1 MHWAPDLSGNY
12 QGRTYI
18 QDFRRYHNGKEIAT
32 DDLDYEMT
40 LETKDI
46 ENNLKECYYSLT
58 VNKALHGHTGEYK
71 IFAKNKYGE
80 METAVS
86 FFQLNLIIYYELTY
100 H

>member
-1 MHWAPDLSGNY
+1 
-12 QGRTYI
+12 
-18 QDFRRYHNGKEIAT
+18 
-32 DDLDYEMT
+32 MT

-86 FFQLNLIIYYELTY
+86 FFQ
-100 H
+100 